1 MEAGWSGDGGTEEEA
16 LNEGGNGWI
25 GEIDEVQRVAEKVID
40 TTEEEG
46 EGGRWGEGGG
56 KE

>member
-16 LNEGGNGWI
+16 LNEGGDGWI
-25 GEIDEVQRVAEKVID
+25 GEIDKVQRVAEKVID